1 MKKLATNLT
10 KKEIALSATYN
21 KWYKIVED
29 EIRLFIDENAMDDNN
44 KLINKIFWKED
55 RGELGFNESD
65 SIEEF
70 YEKHKDL
77 KVRIFLKAEEKKI
90 YNEYGV
96 SKWRAREN
104 DIEIIFA

>member
-1 MKKLATNLT
+1 MKKLAINLT
-10 KKEIALSATYN
+10 KKEIALSSTYN

-29 EIRLFIDENAMDDNN
+29 EIRLFIDENAIDDN
-44 KLINKIFWKED
+44 KQLINKIYWKED
-55 RGELGFNESD
+55 RGELGFDDPD

-77 KVRIFLKAEEKKI
+77 KVRIFLKAEDKKI
-90 YNEYGV
+90 YNEYEV
-96 SKWRAREN
+96 AKWKVREK

>member
-29 EIRLFIDENAMDDNN
+29 EIRLFVDETAVDENN
-44 KLINKIFWKED
+44 KLINKIYWKED
-55 RGELGFNESD
+55 RGELGFEGPD
-65 SIEEF
+65 SVEEF

-77 KVRIFLKAEEKKI
+77 KVRLFVKAEEKKI
-90 YNEYGV
+90 YNEYRV
-96 SKWRAREN
+96 TKWNAGEK